1 MLTRQTQRHRLVPTT
16 GPVPLGPGNPDVDF
30 FTHGACTHPDVDP
43 DLFTCDE
50 EDHQAVAAARVV
62 CRDCPVRLACRSY
75 AYQANPYGVYA
86 AETRPSAPPSSTW
99 VATRPL
105 SGGRGW
111 RDPSQ

>member
-1 MLTRQTQRHRLVPTT
+1 MLTRQTQRRRLIPA
-16 GPVPLGPGNPDVDF
+16 PVPLGPANPDVDF

-43 DLFTCDE
+43 ALFTSDE

-86 AETRPSAPPSSTW
+86 AETQAERTAKLDLGRNPAAHRGEG
-99 VATRPL
+99 VA
-105 SGGRGW
+105 
-111 RDPSQ
+111 